1 MVAPFHLESLEQA
14 EAAAAASSAPVIAVA
29 PVSSSCSSSAAAGA
43 GAGSSS
49 SSYADPVPTTPHRS
63 ARVRRGRGR
72 GRGRRWVVVALVVTL
87 VLVLAVVGAF
97 AAVRLHEPNPVAT
110 VSTDMPTAFK
120 VPAAPV
126 ALPWPTTGQSAI
138 AVPSIGVNVTS
149 GPETPVPIASLTKM
163 MTAYIILHDHPLA
176 PSQNGP
182 TVVMTAT
189 DVADFENDT
198 VEDEA
203 NAQVNLG
210 EALTERQ
217 LLEGL
222 LVHSAN
228 NLADTL
234 ARWDAGSI
242 AAFVAKMN
250 RTAVALGMDHTHYD
264 DPSGFDQG
272 SQSTAGDL
280 LKVAAPDMEN
290 PTFAGIVRMSS
301 VTLPVAGTISSYTPL
316 LGFEGVIGV
325 KSGFTTA
332 AGGCD
337 VLAIT
342 RVVHGEP
349 VLVLAAVTGQTGL
362 NVLGIA
368 GFIALNLA
376 DHASATIDATP
387 VIRAGEVVAHVS
399 VAGHRAAAAANV
411 NADLLTWPGVQAKRI
426 LVDGKPISAGSKKGT
441 RIGSMVVVLGRQRV
455 VIPVS
460 LRAALPKP
468 TMLQRLF

>member
-14 EAAAAASSAPVIAVA
+14 EAAASSASVIAVA
-29 PVSSSCSSSAAAGA
+29 PVSA
-43 GAGSSS
+43 SSS
-49 SSYADPVPTTPHRS
+49 STSSSDRGPTAPDRPARSRRSRRRSRSHR
-63 ARVRRGRGR
+63 
-72 GRGRRWVVVALVVTL
+72 RRWVAVALVVTL
-87 VLVLAVVGAF
+87 VVVLAIVGAF

-110 VSTDMPTAFK
+110 VSSDMPATIK
-120 VPAAPV
+120 VPASPV
-126 ALPWPTTGQSAI
+126 ALPWPTTGQSAV

-149 GPETPVPIASLTKM
+149 GPEAPVPIASLTKM
-163 MTAYIILHDHPLA
+163 MTAYLILHDHPLA
-176 PSQNGP
+176 PGQNGP

-203 NAQVNLG
+203 NAEVTLG
-210 EALTERQ
+210 EPLTERQ

-234 ARWDAGSI
+234 ARWDAGSV

-250 RTAVALGMDHTHYD
+250 STAAALGMDHTHYD

-290 PTFAGIVRMSS
+290 PTFAGIVKMSS

-337 VLAIT
+337 VLAIV
-342 RVVHGEP
+342 RMVHGEP

-387 VIRAGEVVAHVS
+387 VIHAGEVVAHVS
-399 VAGHRAAAAANV
+399 VAGHRAVAAASANV
-411 NADLLTWPGVQAKRI
+411 DVLTWPGVQAKQI

-460 LRAALPKP
+460 LRAGLPKP
-468 TMLQRLF
+468 TLLQRLF

>member
-1 MVAPFHLESLEQA
+1 MVAPFHLESLERA
-14 EAAAAASSAPVIAVA
+14 EAAAATEVTSSAPASAAA
-29 PVSSSCSSSAAAGA
+29 PVSSTSSSDSRSVAGP
-43 GAGSSS
+43 G
-49 SSYADPVPTTPHRS
+49 PS
-63 ARVRRGRGR
+63 APRRQTRAR
-72 GRGRRWVVVALVVTL
+72 RRHGRRWVAVALVLTL

-110 VSTDMPTAFK
+110 VSTNMPTTFK
-120 VPAAPV
+120 VPASPV
-126 ALPWPTTGQSAI
+126 VLPWPTTGQSAI
-138 AVPSIGVNVTS
+138 AVPSLGVNVTS

-203 NAQVNLG
+203 NAQVTLG
-210 EALTERQ
+210 EPLTERQ

-250 RTAVALGMDHTHYD
+250 STAAALGMDHTHYD

-280 LKVAAPDMEN
+280 LKVAGPDMLN

-316 LGFEGVIGV
+316 LGFQGVIGV

-337 VLAIT
+337 VLAIV
-342 RVVHGEP
+342 RMVHGEP
-349 VLVLAAVTGQTGL
+349 VLVLAAVTGQTGF

-376 DHASATIDATP
+376 DHASAIIGATP
-387 VIRAGEVVAHVS
+387 VIHAGEVVAHVS
-399 VAGHRAAAAANV
+399 VAGHRAAAAASA
-411 NADLLTWPGVQAKRI
+411 NADVLTWPGLQAKRI

-441 RIGSMVVVLGRQRV
+441 RIGSMVVVLGSQRV

-460 LRAALPKP
+460 LRARLPKP